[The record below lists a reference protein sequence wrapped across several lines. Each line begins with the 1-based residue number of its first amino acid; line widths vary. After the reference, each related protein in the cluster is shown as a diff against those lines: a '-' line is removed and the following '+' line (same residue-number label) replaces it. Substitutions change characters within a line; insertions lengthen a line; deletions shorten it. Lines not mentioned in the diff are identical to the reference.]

1 MGLFVTNDTEQ
12 SIDYTINSKNTL
24 VIVGLGN
31 PGKKYDGTRHNIG
44 FVCIDGLKESQKEF
58 STWQEKKELHAQI
71 SSGNFGQTK
80 VILVK
85 PTTYMN
91 ESGQAVQAVLNYYKL
106 EPKSLTVVHDEL
118 DLIFGQIRTRV
129 GGSSAGH
136 NGIKSVTQYIGD
148 NYGRVRVGIDSDSRP
163 EQQDTSDYVLAK
175 FSKEEQGS
183 IKLIRREVQ
192 SLLIELIYRGELYPE
207 TRNAIL

>member
-1 MGLFVTNDTEQ
+1 MGLFVSNDTNKTV
-12 SIDYTINSKNTL
+12 DYNIGTKNML

-31 PGKKYDGTRHNIG
+31 PGNKYDGTRHNIG
-44 FVCIDGLKESQKEF
+44 FVCVDALKASQSEF
-58 STWQEKKELHAQI
+58 GAWQEKKDLHAQI

-91 ESGQAVQAVLNYYKL
+91 ESGQAVQAIMNFYKKS
-106 EPKSLTVVHDEL
+106 PKSLTVVHDEL
-118 DLIFGQIRTRV
+118 DLTFGQIRTRV
-129 GGSSAGH
+129 GGGSAGH
-136 NGIKSVTQYIGD
+136 NGIKSVTQHIG
-148 NYGRVRVGIDSDSRP
+148 NEYGRIRIGIDSSSRP

-175 FSKEEQGS
+175 FSKEEQGN
-183 IKLIRREVQ
+183 IKLVQREVQ

-207 TRNAIL
+207 TRNAII